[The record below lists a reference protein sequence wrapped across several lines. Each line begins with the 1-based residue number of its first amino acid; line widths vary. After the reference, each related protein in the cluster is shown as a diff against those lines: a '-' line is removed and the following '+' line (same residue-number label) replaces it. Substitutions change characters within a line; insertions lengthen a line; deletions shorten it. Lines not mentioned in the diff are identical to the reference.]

1 MKEGERGFGLIEV
14 LVAALVLAVGL
25 IGLAALQ
32 AKGLHSGYSAS
43 LYSQATLLA
52 YDIADRM
59 RANLDGFYS
68 GHYEGGEGQDN
79 DCVWDGTTAASCSPQ
94 QMAEHDIW
102 EWQGAVAR
110 LLPAAR
116 GTVCRD
122 STPSDGG
129 DLDGDGTVAP
139 SELECDGAGDRFVVK
154 IWFADR
160 ARLDERTGEPVK
172 VFRQLAT
179 EVWP

>member
-1 MKEGERGFGLIEV
+1 MKEGESGFGLIEV

-59 RANLDGFYS
+59 RTNLDGFYS
-68 GHYEGGEGQDN
+68 GHYETGQGQDN
-79 DCVWDGTTAASCSPQ
+79 ACVWNGTTVETCSPQ
-94 QMAEHDIW
+94 QMAQHDLW
-102 EWQGAVAR
+102 EWQGSVAR

-122 STPSDGG
+122 STPADGG
-129 DLDGDGTVAP
+129 DLNGDGAVAP
-139 SELECDGAGDRFVVK
+139 SELECDGTGNQLVVK
-154 IWFADR
+154 IWFAES
-160 ARLDERTGEPVK
+160 ARLDEQTGEPVH
-172 VFRQLAT
+172 VFRRVAT
-179 EVWP
+179 EVRP